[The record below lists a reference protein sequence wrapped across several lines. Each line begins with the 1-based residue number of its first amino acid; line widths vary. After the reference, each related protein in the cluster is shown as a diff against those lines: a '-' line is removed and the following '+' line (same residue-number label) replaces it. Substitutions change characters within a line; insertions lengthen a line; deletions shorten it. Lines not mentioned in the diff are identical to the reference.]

1 MKKFAFSD
9 LRLKNS
15 SLFSDT
21 LKKGRRFESP
31 NFLIY
36 VLSITENSA
45 FKIGMLTNK
54 EVGTAFR
61 RNRIKRLVRE
71 FFRLNRERIIKGVV
85 FLIKPKSTCKAEDY
99 KDVREEFEK
108 LFYKKNLFSD
118 DRPSMD

>member
-1 MKKFAFSD
+1 VKKFAFSD

-36 VLSITENSA
+36 VLSIADNSA
-45 FKIGMLTNK
+45 FKIGILTNK

-85 FLIKPKSTCKAEDY
+85 FLIKPKSKCKAEDY

>member
-15 SLFSDT
+15 SLFSTT

-36 VLSITENSA
+36 VLSIADNSA
-45 FKIGMLTNK
+45 FKIGLLTNK

-85 FLIKPKSTCKAEDY
+85 FLIKPKSKCKVEDY

-118 DRPSMD
+118 DRPAMD

>member
-36 VLSITENSA
+36 VLSIADNSA
-45 FKIGMLTNK
+45 FKIGILTNK

-85 FLIKPKSTCKAEDY
+85 FLIKPKSKCKAEDY